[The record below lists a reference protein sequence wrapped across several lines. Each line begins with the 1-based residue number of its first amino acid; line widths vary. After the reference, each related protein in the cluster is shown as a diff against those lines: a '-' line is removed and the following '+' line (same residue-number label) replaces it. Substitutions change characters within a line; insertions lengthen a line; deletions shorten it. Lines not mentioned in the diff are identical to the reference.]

1 MAGVEDF
8 FDGLTILRHG
18 WRRRLFKALTIRRHG
33 WRRRLFKGLIKLSL
47 LFLISLMCSLIP
59 KDLHSE
65 LI

>member
-8 FDGLTILRHG
+8 FEGLTILRHS
-18 WRRRLFKALTIRRHG
+18 WRRLFVALTICRHG

-47 LFLISLMCSLIP
+47 LFFISLMCSLIP